1 MNLSFK
7 VSKPNYEN
15 DSNENNRL
23 YCFTSVTLTFLNL
36 IWYSF
41 RRYSLEA
48 QMGVIKNFKT
58 KLALYQYLSVYCPNA
73 GKYGAEKLRIRT
85 VFAQDYFVFFFFSF
99 WIFPY
104 TTTRQFNVLRTEFAA
119 YWVLFQQKMGA
130 IFYIAFYIYL
140 TMLDINSHLPLAWK
154 YKPSFIPIL
163 IVKRTKK

>member
-15 DSNENNRL
+15 NSNENNRL

-41 RRYSLEA
+41 RRSSLEA

-73 GKYGAEKLRIRT
+73 GKYGAKKLRIRT
-85 VFAQDYFVFFFFSF
+85 LFLQCQFSF
-99 WIFPY
+99 AVEFLMNFFRRDLGLKPINFIYFSSHVYSWESSFWEIFIWY
-104 TTTRQFNVLRTEFAA
+104 TKG
-119 YWVLFQQKMGA
+119 LF
-130 IFYIAFYIYL
+130 
-140 TMLDINSHLPLAWK
+140 T
-154 YKPSFIPIL
+154 
-163 IVKRTKK
+163 

>member
-15 DSNENNRL
+15 NSNENNRL

-85 VFAQDYFVFFFFSF
+85 VFAQDYFVFFFFFILNISLHYHKAIQCF
-99 WIFPY
+99 ANRIRRILSVIPTKNGSNLLYCFLHIFN
-104 TTTRQFNVLRTEFAA
+104 NVR
-119 YWVLFQQKMGA
+119 
-130 IFYIAFYIYL
+130 
-140 TMLDINSHLPLAWK
+140 H
-154 YKPSFIPIL
+154 
-163 IVKRTKK
+163 